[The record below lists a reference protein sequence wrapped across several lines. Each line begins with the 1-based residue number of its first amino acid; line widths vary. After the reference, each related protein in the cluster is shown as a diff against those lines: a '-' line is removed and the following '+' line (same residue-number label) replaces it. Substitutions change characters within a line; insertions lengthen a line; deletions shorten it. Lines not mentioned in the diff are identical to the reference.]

1 MRNSKGEIVSKT
13 YTKDRDGKPKGKRE
27 SFRELIVKLTNNGQD
42 QLEVL
47 MAISRGQAIT
57 PTLTLPDG
65 TIQYG
70 EPVVPNATVMAQ
82 ASKDLIE
89 MMHGKAVAQTE
100 VMKAAAESRH
110 VEQARALSN
119 SELEGQLIEALAE
132 RGKITLPG
140 DAKTVPAEEVY
151 DDADD

>member
-1 MRNSKGEIVSKT
+1 MSKSH
-13 YTKDRDGKPKGKRE
+13 TKDRDGKPKGKRE

-57 PTLTLPDG
+57 PTLTMPDG

-100 VMKAAAESRH
+100 VMKAAQEAKH
-110 VEQARALSN
+110 VEQARALSD

-132 RGKITLPG
+132 RGKIALPG
-140 DAKTVPAEEVY
+140 ATSVPEPVEVEEPEHDY
-151 DDADD
+151 PED